1 MCRLLDGFRIHS
13 EGCVSWD
20 SAMLRSASISGRCQK
35 KADVVLP
42 VEIKG
47 DLPGEIKGD
56 LPGLDSW
63 GLVSA
68 HDMSD
73 AVHVLRFGLRTF
85 ASTQLTLNYQDNRSW
100 PAVKSQGPL
109 AGTLDMNARRG
120 GRMAIRPLALPIAV
134 RGRWRNAA

>member
-47 DLPGEIKGD
+47 RFA
-56 LPGLDSW
+56 
-63 GLVSA
+63 LVKSRA
-68 HDMSD
+68 FLMLLNSLGRISEREMSE
-73 AVHVLRFGLRTF
+73 AVHVLRF
-85 ASTQLTLNYQDNRSW
+85 
-100 PAVKSQGPL
+100 P
-109 AGTLDMNARRG
+109 
-120 GRMAIRPLALPIAV
+120 
-134 RGRWRNAA
+134 